1 MAHLEE
7 DIIERAKNT
16 DMIALLESEEGF
28 SFKSTYGERE
38 FKCIEHN
45 SLVVNGN
52 RRRWYW
58 NSRQVGGNN
67 AIDYLVKIRG
77 MNFRDAVL
85 HLVGDR
91 EQTAYTP
98 IRKAVT
104 ENVSVSK
111 PVRFVLPEQ
120 AHFPD
125 GRRNYSNII
134 AYLNKGRGIDMN
146 IINTLIASG
155 QIYQGVQYNGLHIVG
170 YNDEGM
176 AFYRFNDNRN
186 WVDYRLQTL
195 RASPTAT
202 DTYQAE
208 AVSSKYVDNILL
220 KENTKIFKN
229 NLVISTGKN
238 TQGEISYAAFRI
250 ASTNY
255 RFRGEV
261 AGSDKASGFL
271 IESEG
276 MNDCVYVFESFIDA
290 MSHANLY
297 NIKYGNKDAWKLHN
311 RLALGGTA
319 DTALM
324 ELLKRKPNIRNICL
338 CLDNDSAGRTAA
350 KEIAGRLRS
359 MGYVNIYERYSNE
372 KDYNDELK
380 KVKSIINEQA
390 EENLSLIHISEPTRP

>member
-176 AFYRFNDNRN
+176 AFYRFNDNRD

-208 AVSSKYVDNILL
+208 AVSSKYVDKILL
-220 KENTKIFKN
+220 KDNTKIFKN
-229 NLVISTGKN
+229 NLVVSTGKN
-238 TQGEISYAAFRI
+238 AQGEISYAAFRI

-324 ELLKRKPNIRNICL
+324 ELLKRNPNIRNICL
-338 CLDNDSAGRTAA
+338 CLDNDSAGRAA
-350 KEIAGRLRS
+350 SATIRQKLMS
-359 MGYVNIYERYSNE
+359 MGYMNVYERFSRE
-372 KDYNDELK
+372 KDYNEELMMVRK
-380 KVKSIINEQA
+380 TEIE
-390 EENLSLIHISEPTRP
+390 ISYE

>member
-220 KENTKIFKN
+220 KDNTKIFKN
-229 NLVISTGKN
+229 NLVVSTGKN
-238 TQGEISYAAFRI
+238 AQGEISYAAFRI

-338 CLDNDSAGRTAA
+338 CLDNDSAGHTAA
-350 KEIAGRLRS
+350 KEIAGKLRS

-390 EENLSLIHISEPTRP
+390 EENEV

>member
-176 AFYRFNDNRN
+176 AFYRFNDNR
-186 WVDYRLQTL
+186 DFAHYTLQTL

-220 KENTKIFKN
+220 KDNTKIFKN
-229 NLVISTGKN
+229 NLVVSTGKN
-238 TQGEISYAAFRI
+238 AQGEISYAAFRI

-276 MNDCVYVFESFIDA
+276 MNDCVSVFESFIDA

-350 KEIAGRLRS
+350 KEIAGKLRS
-359 MGYVNIYERYSNE
+359 MGYINIYERYPNE

-390 EENLSLIHISEPTRP
+390 EENEQ

>member
-176 AFYRFNDNRN
+176 AFYRFNDNRD
-186 WVDYRLQTL
+186 WIDYRLQTL

-208 AVSSKYVDNILL
+208 AVSSKYVDKILL
-220 KENTKIFKN
+220 KDNTKIFKN
-229 NLVISTGKN
+229 NLVVSTGKN
-238 TQGEISYAAFRI
+238 AQGEISYAAFRI

-324 ELLKRKPNIRNICL
+324 ELLKRNPNIRNICL
-338 CLDNDSAGRTAA
+338 CLDNDSAGRAA
-350 KEIAGRLRS
+350 SATIRQKLMS
-359 MGYVNIYERYSNE
+359 MGYMNVYERFSRE
-372 KDYNDELK
+372 KDYNEELMMVRK
-380 KVKSIINEQA
+380 TEIE
-390 EENLSLIHISEPTRP
+390 ISYE

>member
-134 AYLNKGRGIDMN
+134 AYLNKGRGIDVN

-176 AFYRFNDNRN
+176 AFYRFNDNRD

-208 AVSSKYVDNILL
+208 AVSSKYVDKILL
-220 KENTKIFKN
+220 KDNTKIFKN
-229 NLVISTGKN
+229 NLVVSTGKN
-238 TQGEISYAAFRI
+238 AQGEISYAAFRI

-290 MSHANLY
+290 MSYANLY

-350 KEIAGRLRS
+350 KEIAGKLRS
-359 MGYVNIYERYSNE
+359 MGYINIYERYPNE

-390 EENLSLIHISEPTRP
+390 EENEQ

>member
-67 AIDYLVKIRG
+67 AIDYLVTQRG

-98 IRKAVT
+98 IRNAVT

-146 IINTLIASG
+146 IINALIASG

-176 AFYRFNDNRN
+176 AFYRFNDNRD
-186 WVDYRLQTL
+186 WIDYRLQTL

-208 AVSSKYVDNILL
+208 AVSSKYVDKILL
-220 KENTKIFKN
+220 KDNTKIFKN

-238 TQGEISYAAFRI
+238 AQGEISYAAFRI

-350 KEIAGRLRS
+350 KEIAGKLRS

-390 EENLSLIHISEPTRP
+390 EENEQ

>member
-176 AFYRFNDNRN
+176 AFYRFNDNRD

-195 RASPTAT
+195 RATPTAT
-202 DTYQAE
+202 DTYQVE
-208 AVSSKYVDNILL
+208 AVSSKYVDKILL
-220 KENTKIFKN
+220 KDNTKIFNN
-229 NLVISTGKN
+229 NLVVSTGKN
-238 TQGEISYAAFRI
+238 AQGEISYAAFRI

-350 KEIAGRLRS
+350 KEIAGKLRS

-390 EENLSLIHISEPTRP
+390 EENEV

>member
-220 KENTKIFKN
+220 KDNTKIFKN
-229 NLVISTGKN
+229 NLVVSTGKN
-238 TQGEISYAAFRI
+238 AQGEISYAAFRI

-338 CLDNDSAGRTAA
+338 CLDNDSAGHTAA
-350 KEIAGRLRS
+350 KEIAGKLRS

-372 KDYNDELK
+372 KDYNNELK

-390 EENLSLIHISEPTRP
+390 EENEV

>member
-52 RRRWYW
+52 RHRWYW

-98 IRKAVT
+98 IRKAET

-146 IINTLIASG
+146 IINALIASG

-176 AFYRFNDNRN
+176 AFYRFNDNRD

-220 KENTKIFKN
+220 KDNTKIFKN
-229 NLVISTGKN
+229 NLVVSTGKN

-271 IESEG
+271 IESES

-338 CLDNDSAGRTAA
+338 CLDNDSAGRAA
-350 KEIAGRLRS
+350 SATIRQKLMS
-359 MGYVNIYERYSNE
+359 MGYMNVYERFSRE
-372 KDYNDELK
+372 KDYNEELMMVRK
-380 KVKSIINEQA
+380 TEIE
-390 EENLSLIHISEPTRP
+390 ISYE

>member
-91 EQTAYTP
+91 EQTAYMP

-146 IINTLIASG
+146 IINALIASG

-176 AFYRFNDNRN
+176 AFYRFNDNRD

-220 KENTKIFKN
+220 KDNTKIFKN
-229 NLVISTGKN
+229 NLVVSTGKN

-324 ELLKRKPNIRNICL
+324 ELLKRKPNIRNLCL
-338 CLDNDSAGRTAA
+338 CLDNDSAGRAA
-350 KEIAGRLRS
+350 SATIRQKLMS
-359 MGYVNIYERYSNE
+359 MGYMNVYERFSRE
-372 KDYNDELK
+372 KDYNEELMMVRK
-380 KVKSIINEQA
+380 TEIE
-390 EENLSLIHISEPTRP
+390 ISYE

>member
-91 EQTAYTP
+91 EQTAYMP

-202 DTYQAE
+202 DTYQTE

-220 KENTKIFKN
+220 KDNTKIFKN
-229 NLVISTGKN
+229 NLVVSTGKN

-338 CLDNDSAGRTAA
+338 CLDNDSAGRAA
-350 KEIAGRLRS
+350 SATIRQKLMS
-359 MGYVNIYERYSNE
+359 MGYMNVYERFSRE
-372 KDYNDELK
+372 KDYNEELMMVRK
-380 KVKSIINEQA
+380 TEIE
-390 EENLSLIHISEPTRP
+390 ISYE

>member
-16 DMIALLESEEGF
+16 DMIALFESEEGF

-98 IRKAVT
+98 IRNAVT

-146 IINTLIASG
+146 IINALIASG

-208 AVSSKYVDNILL
+208 AVSSKYVDKILL
-220 KENTKIFKN
+220 KDNTKIFKN

-238 TQGEISYAAFRI
+238 AQGEISYAAFRI

-338 CLDNDSAGRTAA
+338 CLDNDTAGRTAA
-350 KEIAGRLRS
+350 KEIAGKLRS

-390 EENLSLIHISEPTRP
+390 EENEQ

>member
-91 EQTAYTP
+91 EQTAYMP

-176 AFYRFNDNRN
+176 AFYRFNDNRD

-195 RASPTAT
+195 RGSPTAT

-220 KENTKIFKN
+220 KDNTKIFKN
-229 NLVISTGKN
+229 NLVVSTGKN
-238 TQGEISYAAFRI
+238 AQGEISYAAFRI

-350 KEIAGRLRS
+350 KEIAGKLRS
-359 MGYVNIYERYSNE
+359 MGYINIYERYPNE

-390 EENLSLIHISEPTRP
+390 EENEQ

>member
-176 AFYRFNDNRN
+176 AFYRFNDNR
-186 WVDYRLQTL
+186 DFAHYTLQTL

-220 KENTKIFKN
+220 KDNTKIFKN
-229 NLVISTGKN
+229 NLVVSTGKN
-238 TQGEISYAAFRI
+238 AQGEISYASFRI

-350 KEIAGRLRS
+350 KEIAGKLRS
-359 MGYVNIYERYSNE
+359 MGYINIYERYPNE

-390 EENLSLIHISEPTRP
+390 EENEQ

>member
-176 AFYRFNDNRN
+176 AFYRFNDNRD
-186 WVDYRLQTL
+186 WIDYRLQTL

-220 KENTKIFKN
+220 KDNTKIFKN
-229 NLVISTGKN
+229 NLVVSTGKN

-271 IESEG
+271 IESES

-338 CLDNDSAGRTAA
+338 CLDNDSAGRAA
-350 KEIAGRLRS
+350 SATIRQKLMS
-359 MGYVNIYERYSNE
+359 MGYMNVYERFSRE
-372 KDYNDELK
+372 KD
-380 KVKSIINEQA
+380 IMR
-390 EENLSLIHISEPTRP
+390 SL

>member
-155 QIYQGVQYNGLHIVG
+155 KIYQGVQYNGLHIVG

-176 AFYRFNDNRN
+176 AFYRFNDNRD
-186 WVDYRLQTL
+186 WIDYRLQTL

-208 AVSSKYVDNILL
+208 AVSSKFVDKILL

-229 NLVISTGKN
+229 NLVVSTGKN
-238 TQGEISYAAFRI
+238 AQGEISYAAFRI

-359 MGYVNIYERYSNE
+359 MGYVNIYERYPNE

-390 EENLSLIHISEPTRP
+390 EENEV

>member
-1 MAHLEE
+1 MAHIEE

-52 RRRWYW
+52 RHRWYW

-146 IINTLIASG
+146 IINALIASG

-176 AFYRFNDNRN
+176 AFYRFNDNRD

-195 RASPTAT
+195 RSSPTAT

-208 AVSSKYVDNILL
+208 AVSSKYVDKILL
-220 KENTKIFKN
+220 KDNTKIFKN
-229 NLVISTGKN
+229 NLVVSTGKN
-238 TQGEISYAAFRI
+238 AQGEISYAAFRI

-271 IESEG
+271 IGSEG

-350 KEIAGRLRS
+350 KEIAGKLRS
-359 MGYVNIYERYSNE
+359 MGYINIYERYPNE

-390 EENLSLIHISEPTRP
+390 EENEQ

>member
-146 IINTLIASG
+146 IINALIASG

-176 AFYRFNDNRN
+176 AFYRFNDNRD

-220 KENTKIFKN
+220 KDNTKIFKN
-229 NLVISTGKN
+229 NLVVSTGKN
-238 TQGEISYAAFRI
+238 AQGEISYAAFRI

-350 KEIAGRLRS
+350 KEIAQKLRS

-390 EENLSLIHISEPTRP
+390 EENEV

>member
-176 AFYRFNDNRN
+176 AFYRFNDNRD

-220 KENTKIFKN
+220 KDNTKIFKN
-229 NLVISTGKN
+229 NLVVSTGKN
-238 TQGEISYAAFRI
+238 AQGEISYAAFRI

-271 IESEG
+271 IESDG

-290 MSHANLY
+290 MGHANLY

-350 KEIAGRLRS
+350 KEIAGKLRS

-390 EENLSLIHISEPTRP
+390 EENEV

>member
-120 AHFPD
+120 SHFPD

-202 DTYQAE
+202 DTYQTE
-208 AVSSKYVDNILL
+208 AVSSKYVDKILL
-220 KENTKIFKN
+220 KDNTKIFKN
-229 NLVISTGKN
+229 NLVVSTGKN
-238 TQGEISYAAFRI
+238 AQGEISYAAFRI

-350 KEIAGRLRS
+350 KEIAGKLRS

-390 EENLSLIHISEPTRP
+390 EENEQ

>member
-176 AFYRFNDNRN
+176 AFYRFNDNRD

-220 KENTKIFKN
+220 KDNTKIFKN

-238 TQGEISYAAFRI
+238 AQGEISYAAFRI

-338 CLDNDSAGRTAA
+338 CLDNDSAGRAA
-350 KEIAGRLRS
+350 SATIRQKLMS
-359 MGYVNIYERYSNE
+359 MGYMNVYERFSRE
-372 KDYNDELK
+372 KDYNEELMMVRK
-380 KVKSIINEQA
+380 TEIE
-390 EENLSLIHISEPTRP
+390 ISYE

>member
-220 KENTKIFKN
+220 KDNTKIFKN
-229 NLVISTGKN
+229 NLVVSTGKN
-238 TQGEISYAAFRI
+238 AQGEISYAAFRI

-338 CLDNDSAGRTAA
+338 CLDNDSAGRAA
-350 KEIAGRLRS
+350 SATIRQKLMS
-359 MGYVNIYERYSNE
+359 MGYMNVYERFSRE
-372 KDYNDELK
+372 KDYNEELMMVRK
-380 KVKSIINEQA
+380 TEIE
-390 EENLSLIHISEPTRP
+390 ISYE

>member
-45 SLVVNGN
+45 SLVINGN

-91 EQTAYTP
+91 EQPAYTP

-176 AFYRFNDNRN
+176 AFYRFNDNR
-186 WVDYRLQTL
+186 DFAHYTLQTL

-208 AVSSKYVDNILL
+208 AVSSKYVDKILL

-229 NLVISTGKN
+229 NLVVSTGKN
-238 TQGEISYAAFRI
+238 AQGEISYAAFRI

-350 KEIAGRLRS
+350 KEIAGKLRS
-359 MGYVNIYERYSNE
+359 MGYINIYERYPNE

-390 EENLSLIHISEPTRP
+390 EENEQ

>member
-91 EQTAYTP
+91 EQTAYMP

-220 KENTKIFKN
+220 KDNTKIFKN
-229 NLVISTGKN
+229 NLVVSTGKN
-238 TQGEISYAAFRI
+238 AQGEISYAAFRI

-359 MGYVNIYERYSNE
+359 MGYVNIYERYPNE

-390 EENLSLIHISEPTRP
+390 EENEV

>member
-67 AIDYLVKIRG
+67 AIDYLVKIRC

-220 KENTKIFKN
+220 KDNTKIFKN
-229 NLVISTGKN
+229 NLVVSTGKN
-238 TQGEISYAAFRI
+238 AQGEISYAAFRI

-338 CLDNDSAGRTAA
+338 CLDNDSAGHTAA
-350 KEIAGRLRS
+350 KEIAGKLRS

-390 EENLSLIHISEPTRP
+390 EENEV

>member
-176 AFYRFNDNRN
+176 AFYRFNDNRD
-186 WVDYRLQTL
+186 WIDYRLQTL

-220 KENTKIFKN
+220 KDNTKIFKN
-229 NLVISTGKN
+229 NLVVSTGKN

-271 IESEG
+271 IESES

-338 CLDNDSAGRTAA
+338 CLDNDSAGHTAA
-350 KEIAGRLRS
+350 KEIAGKLRS

-390 EENLSLIHISEPTRP
+390 EENEV

>member
-91 EQTAYTP
+91 EQTAYMP

-146 IINTLIASG
+146 IINALIASG

-176 AFYRFNDNRN
+176 AFYRFNDNRD

-220 KENTKIFKN
+220 KDNTKIFKN
-229 NLVISTGKN
+229 NLVVSTGKN

-324 ELLKRKPNIRNICL
+324 ELLKSKPNIRNICL
-338 CLDNDSAGRTAA
+338 CLDNDSAGRAA
-350 KEIAGRLRS
+350 SATIRQKLMS
-359 MGYVNIYERYSNE
+359 MGYMNVYERFSRE
-372 KDYNDELK
+372 KDYNEELMMVRK
-380 KVKSIINEQA
+380 TEIE
-390 EENLSLIHISEPTRP
+390 ISYE

>member
-98 IRKAVT
+98 IRNAVT

-176 AFYRFNDNRN
+176 AFYRFNDNRD
-186 WVDYRLQTL
+186 WIDYRLQTL

-220 KENTKIFKN
+220 KDNTKIFKN
-229 NLVISTGKN
+229 NLVVSTSKN
-238 TQGEISYAAFRI
+238 AQGEISYAAFRI

-338 CLDNDSAGRTAA
+338 CLDNDSAGRAA
-350 KEIAGRLRS
+350 SATIRQKLMS
-359 MGYVNIYERYSNE
+359 MGYMNVYERFSRE
-372 KDYNDELK
+372 KDYNEELMMVRK
-380 KVKSIINEQA
+380 TEIE
-390 EENLSLIHISEPTRP
+390 ISYE

>member
-176 AFYRFNDNRN
+176 AFYRFNDNRD

-220 KENTKIFKN
+220 KDNTKIFKN
-229 NLVISTGKN
+229 NLVVSTGKN
-238 TQGEISYAAFRI
+238 AQGEISYAAFRI

-338 CLDNDSAGRTAA
+338 CLDNDSAGRTASA
-350 KEIAGRLRS
+350 TIRQELMS
-359 MGYVNIYERYSNE
+359 MGYMNVYERFSSE
-372 KDYNDELK
+372 KDYNEELMMRK
-380 KVKSIINEQA
+380 TEIE
-390 EENLSLIHISEPTRP
+390 ISYE

>member
-155 QIYQGVQYNGLHIVG
+155 KIYQGVQYNGLHIVG

-176 AFYRFNDNRN
+176 AFYRFNDNRD
-186 WVDYRLQTL
+186 WIDYRLQTL

-208 AVSSKYVDNILL
+208 AVSSKYVDKILL
-220 KENTKIFKN
+220 KDNTKIFKN
-229 NLVISTGKN
+229 NLVVSTGKN
-238 TQGEISYAAFRI
+238 AQGEISYAAFRI

-338 CLDNDSAGRTAA
+338 CLDNDTAGRTAA
-350 KEIAGRLRS
+350 KEIAGKLRS

-380 KVKSIINEQA
+380 KIKSIINEQA
-390 EENLSLIHISEPTRP
+390 EENEQ

>member
-176 AFYRFNDNRN
+176 AFYRFNDNRD
-186 WVDYRLQTL
+186 WIDYRLQTL

-220 KENTKIFKN
+220 KDNTKIFKN
-229 NLVISTGKN
+229 NLVVSTGKN
-238 TQGEISYAAFRI
+238 AQGEISYAAFRI

-350 KEIAGRLRS
+350 KEIAGKLRS
-359 MGYVNIYERYSNE
+359 MGYVNIYERYPNE

-390 EENLSLIHISEPTRP
+390 EENEQ

>member
-220 KENTKIFKN
+220 KDNTKIFKN
-229 NLVISTGKN
+229 NLVVSSGKN
-238 TQGEISYAAFRI
+238 AQGEISYAAFRI

-338 CLDNDSAGRTAA
+338 CLDNDSAGHTAA
-350 KEIAGRLRS
+350 KEIAGKLRS

-390 EENLSLIHISEPTRP
+390 EENEV

>member
-77 MNFRDAVL
+77 MNFRDAAL

-220 KENTKIFKN
+220 KDNTKIFKN
-229 NLVISTGKN
+229 NLVVSTGKN
-238 TQGEISYAAFRI
+238 AQGEISYAAFRI

-338 CLDNDSAGRTAA
+338 CLDNDSAGHTAA
-350 KEIAGRLRS
+350 KEIAGKLRS

-390 EENLSLIHISEPTRP
+390 EENEV

>member
-1 MAHLEE
+1 
-7 DIIERAKNT
+7 
-16 DMIALLESEEGF
+16 
-28 SFKSTYGERE
+28 
-38 FKCIEHN
+38 
-45 SLVVNGN
+45 
-52 RRRWYW
+52 
-58 NSRQVGGNN
+58 
-67 AIDYLVKIRG
+67 
-77 MNFRDAVL
+77 
-85 HLVGDR
+85 
-91 EQTAYTP
+91 
-98 IRKAVT
+98 
-104 ENVSVSK
+104 
-111 PVRFVLPEQ
+111 
-120 AHFPD
+120 
-125 GRRNYSNII
+125 
-134 AYLNKGRGIDMN
+134 MN
-146 IINTLIASG
+146 IINALIASG

-176 AFYRFNDNRN
+176 AFYRFNDNRD

-229 NLVISTGKN
+229 SLVVSTGKN
-238 TQGEISYAAFRI
+238 AQGEISYAAFRI

-350 KEIAGRLRS
+350 KEIASKLRS
-359 MGYVNIYERYSNE
+359 MGYVNVYERYPNE

-380 KVKSIINEQA
+380 KIKSIINEQA
-390 EENLSLIHISEPTRP
+390 EENEQ

>member
-134 AYLNKGRGIDMN
+134 AYLNKGRGIDVN

-176 AFYRFNDNRN
+176 AFYRFNDNRD
-186 WVDYRLQTL
+186 WIDYRLQTL

-208 AVSSKYVDNILL
+208 AVSSKYVDKILL
-220 KENTKIFKN
+220 KDNTKIFKN
-229 NLVISTGKN
+229 NLVVSTGKN
-238 TQGEISYAAFRI
+238 AQGEISYAAFRI

-350 KEIAGRLRS
+350 KEIAGKLRS
-359 MGYVNIYERYSNE
+359 MGYINIYERYPNE

-390 EENLSLIHISEPTRP
+390 EENEQ

>member
-104 ENVSVSK
+104 ENVSVSE

-146 IINTLIASG
+146 IINALIASG

-176 AFYRFNDNRN
+176 AFYRFNDNRD

-220 KENTKIFKN
+220 KDNTKIFKN
-229 NLVISTGKN
+229 NLVVSTGKN

-350 KEIAGRLRS
+350 KEIAQKLRS

-380 KVKSIINEQA
+380 KVKSIIIEQA
-390 EENLSLIHISEPTRP
+390 EENEV

>member
-111 PVRFVLPEQ
+111 PVQFVLPEQ

-176 AFYRFNDNRN
+176 AFYRFNDNRD
-186 WVDYRLQTL
+186 WIDYRLQTL

-208 AVSSKYVDNILL
+208 AVSSKYVDKILL
-220 KENTKIFKN
+220 KDNTKIFKN
-229 NLVISTGKN
+229 NLVVSTGKN
-238 TQGEISYAAFRI
+238 AQGEISYAAFRI

-338 CLDNDSAGRTAA
+338 CLDNDSAGRAA
-350 KEIAGRLRS
+350 SATIRQKLMS
-359 MGYVNIYERYSNE
+359 MGYMNVYERFSRE
-372 KDYNDELK
+372 KDYNEELMMVRK
-380 KVKSIINEQA
+380 TEIE
-390 EENLSLIHISEPTRP
+390 ISYE

>member
-176 AFYRFNDNRN
+176 AFYRFNDNRD

-202 DTYQAE
+202 DTYQTE
-208 AVSSKYVDNILL
+208 AVSSKYVDKILL
-220 KENTKIFKN
+220 KDNTKIFKN
-229 NLVISTGKN
+229 NLVVSTGKN
-238 TQGEISYAAFRI
+238 AQGEISYAAFRI

-350 KEIAGRLRS
+350 KEIAGKLRS

-390 EENLSLIHISEPTRP
+390 EENEV

>member
-176 AFYRFNDNRN
+176 AFYRFNDNRD

-208 AVSSKYVDNILL
+208 AVSSKYIDNILL

-229 NLVISTGKN
+229 NLVVSTGKN
-238 TQGEISYAAFRI
+238 AQGEISYAAFRI

-350 KEIAGRLRS
+350 KEIAGKLRS
-359 MGYVNIYERYSNE
+359 MGYINIYERYPNE

-390 EENLSLIHISEPTRP
+390 EENEV